1 MASKRKPHNFNSQP
15 QEDGSSLT
23 PPNNLP
29 LDSNG
34 KPREVNS
41 FARNQQ
47 SDPKKDANVDPQEN
61 KHPENKHPENKHPEK
76 GNSPPL
82 PKTTARVTPSSLSSE
97 SQPQP
102 PSNLMTTTQ
111 SPKKNRWWQTWQF
124 WGILLVLCSGGI
136 GYGATSMLLKLP
148 ETQSCS
154 KVFWPMAS
162 ASVRIYCAQTLAE
175 EKNVESLLQAI
186 ALVEELPAEHPLR
199 NEINRN
205 VERWA
210 TAILTIGETKFQE
223 GNLEAAIAIANQIP
237 ENVEAHTVVESQIES
252 WNKIWSEA
260 SKNYEKVEESL
271 RKSQWSNAF
280 SWAVK
285 LTDSKN
291 DYWAT
296 TKYSETIDK
305 INIAQ
310 EESMTLDKASNQL
323 NDGGIDSLLDAIA
336 KAEKIS
342 EDSYAYDNAQNIL
355 AQGKEKLL
363 ARIDGFIEQQ
373 QWSQLQRVTYKI
385 PDVLEL
391 ETEVKDWRILAN
403 AGSSAS
409 LNTVL
414 GLEDAIAEIA
424 KLEPTSPLYEKG
436 QQLSDR
442 WTLEIEDVRHIAQA
456 KELARPGNISA
467 YNAAITEINQIP
479 RNNPRHSEAQQQV
492 AKWRTEIQRIED
504 RPIINRAKELA
515 LEGNNLAWRRAI
527 AEISLISSTSP
538 LYSEAQ
544 ENARTWQ
551 ANIEREEDLPILNR
565 AIALGNAG
573 DYQQAIAVAQPI
585 ASGRALSSQ
594 AQEKIALWRKEIQG
608 EQYLKEAKYLA
619 QQNTA
624 DSLARAITII
634 RQIPASADVYYEVVP
649 NVNSWSRQILDLA
662 ENASYR
668 SLEEG
673 IAIAQKVPSGTV
685 AHPQAQSLIEEWQ
698 NQLNPAPLIQKQEK
712 SDSGFQLEKEKKEN

>member
-1 MASKRKPHNFNSQP
+1 MASKRKPHNFNPQP
-15 QEDGSSLT
+15 QEDSSSAT
-23 PPNNLP
+23 PLDNLP

-41 FARNQQ
+41 FARSEQ
-47 SDPKKDANVDPQEN
+47 SEPEKKDNLDPEEKN
-61 KHPENKHPENKHPEK
+61 HPDEQSSYSVTE
-76 GNSPPL
+76 
-82 PKTTARVTPSSLSSE
+82 TTEPVTSSPSSSE
-97 SQPQP
+97 PQPQP
-102 PSNLMTTTQ
+102 SSNQMTAK
-111 SPKKNRWWQTWQF
+111 SPNKNRWWQTWQF
-124 WGILLVLCSGGI
+124 WGIFLVLCSGGI
-136 GYGATSMLLKLP
+136 GYSATSMLLKLP
-148 ETQSCS
+148 KTQSCS
-154 KVFWPMAS
+154 KVFWPVAS

-175 EKNVESLLQAI
+175 EKSVESLLQAI
-186 ALVEELPAEHPLR
+186 ALVEKLPADHPLR
-199 NEINRN
+199 KEINRN

-223 GNLEAAIAIANQIP
+223 GNLEAAIAIARQIP
-237 ENVEAHTVVESQIES
+237 ENVEAHSTVESQIES
-252 WNKIWSEA
+252 WNQIWSQA
-260 SKNYEKVEESL
+260 SNNYEKVEESL

-296 TKYSETIDK
+296 TKYSETINK

-355 AQGKEKLL
+355 TQGKEKLL
-363 ARIDGFIEQQ
+363 ARIDGFIGQQ
-373 QWSQLQRVTYKI
+373 QWSQLQKVTYQI
-385 PDVLEL
+385 PDVLDL

-409 LNTVL
+409 LDTVL

-424 KLEPTSPLYEKG
+424 KLEPTSPLYDKG

-442 WTLEIEDVRHIAQA
+442 WTLEIEDVRHISQA

-467 YNAAITEINQIP
+467 YNAAILEINQIP
-479 RNNPRHSEAQQQV
+479 RNNPRYSQAQQQV
-492 AKWRTEIQRIED
+492 SQWRAEIQRIED

-515 LEGNNLAWRRAI
+515 QEGNSAAWRRAI
-527 AEISLISSTSP
+527 AEISLISSSSP

-544 ENARTWQ
+544 QNARTWK
-551 ANIEREEDLPILNR
+551 ANIEREEDLPVLNR
-565 AIALGNAG
+565 AIALADTG
-573 DYQQAIAVAQPI
+573 DYQRAISVAEPI
-585 ASGRALSSQ
+585 ASGRALSAQ

-608 EQYLKEAKYLA
+608 EQYLKEAKSLA
-619 QQNTA
+619 EQNTA

-634 RQIPASADVYYEVVP
+634 RQIPSSADVYYQVVP
-649 NVNSWSRQILDLA
+649 SVNSWSRQILDLA
-662 ENASYR
+662 ENTSYR
-668 SLEEG
+668 SLEEA
-673 IAIAQKVPSGTV
+673 IAIARKVPSGTV
-685 AHPQAQSLIEEWQ
+685 AHPKAQSLIEEWQ

-712 SDSGFQLEKEKKEN
+712 SNSGLQLEKEEKEN